1 MDTQTSWRRCSNC
14 KNEIGLGSKY
24 WLCSVASCTK
34 VRAPVQFCSPD
45 CWAVHEEIAFH
56 KNAWAVEHLAPRT
69 PEAKAADVPVVK
81 ATATTAPPAAARPA
95 TSTATSTAASAAAS
109 SGSSTGSAGGEVLVV
124 VSRLK
129 DWLREASGG
138 MSTSDQV
145 VPLLSDHVRRMADLS
160 IASARANSRKT
171 VLDRDLA
178 RLPSTPDL
186 KGEVLVVVS
195 KLKEYVRAQSDLR
208 TSDELPGAISEE
220 IRRLCLFAIESA
232 RKDGRRTV
240 MGRDVA
246 K

>member
-1 MDTQTSWRRCSNC
+1 MDLQTTWRRCSNC

-24 WLCSVASCTK
+24 WQCSVASCTK

-56 KNAWAVEHLAPRT
+56 KNAWAVEYLAP
-69 PEAKAADVPVVK
+69 K
-81 ATATTAPPAAARPA
+81 TAEPAASLAPVA
-95 TSTATSTAASAAAS
+95 SLASVASATPAS
-109 SGSSTGSAGGEVLVV
+109 PGVKPSVAVSASRVVAEGGEVLVV

-129 DWLREASGG
+129 EFVQQKSNG

-160 IASARANSRKT
+160 IASAKTNNRKT
-171 VLDRDLA
+171 VLDRDLP

-186 KGEVLVVVS
+186 KGEVFVVVS
-195 KLKEYVRAQSDLR
+195 KLKEYVRAHSDLR
-208 TSDELPGAISEE
+208 TSDELPMAISEE

-232 RKDGRRTV
+232 RKDGRKTI